1 MDWDDVDPRLLFGGI
16 QTTLVAIF
24 MAALPGD
31 LPLAGGILLLL
42 VGTFLV
48 FNALLG

>member
-1 MDWDDVDPRLLFGGI
+1 MDDVNPRLLFGGL
-16 QTTLVAIF
+16 QTTLVAVF
-24 MAALPGD
+24 LGTVPGD
-31 LPLAGGILLLL
+31 LSLAGGILLLL